1 MDKQEKNKALFVF
14 LLALTVA
21 ALAVAVTLIVFCF
34 INAAGLGMFQ
44 SLLVGVAVVA
54 LVVLSTLTVLRGIAA
69 YRE

>member
-21 ALAVAVTLIVFCF
+21 ALEVAVTLIVFCF
-34 INAAGLGMFQ
+34 INAAGLGLFQ

>member
-21 ALAVAVTLIVFCF
+21 ALAVAVTLIVLCF
-34 INAAGLGMFQ
+34 INAAGLGLFQ

>member
-34 INAAGLGMFQ
+34 INAAGLGLFQ
-44 SLLVGVAVVA
+44 SLHVGVAVVA
-54 LVVLSTLTVLRGIAA
+54 LVVLSTLTVWRGIAA

>member
-34 INAAGLGMFQ
+34 INAAGLGLFQ
-44 SLLVGVAVVA
+44 SLLAVVA
-54 LVVLSTLTVLRGIAA
+54 LVVLSTLTVWRGIAA